1 MFFEMAGSCEYVSV
15 YDIKSCYH
23 QVSMA
28 EDHRKYLG
36 FSWFIAGKQRYFIF
50 KVVPFG
56 ICSGPSICKNIFRPL
71 IVKWRSEGIPTVL
84 FFDDGIVGGGR
95 TKHVKKPQKLCFKIL
110 CCVMYYLQRKNLVGF
125 QKSLQNG

>member
-28 EDHRKYLG
+28 KDHRKYLG
-36 FSWFIAGKQRYFIF
+36 FSWFINGKQRYFIF

-56 ICSGPSICKNIFRPL
+56 ICSGPSICKNVFRPL

-95 TKHVKKPQKLCFKIL
+95 TKHAKKPQKQSFKIL
-110 CCVMYYLQRKNLVGF
+110 CFVIFSPQ
-125 QKSLQNG
+125 QKSHVGSQKGLQSG